1 MPAAVS
7 TSRFSS
13 PARGLLPGAIVGV
26 LVVDDQ
32 AAFRAVVRDVVAAT
46 PGFAVVAEARSGEE
60 AIEAAQS
67 VRPDLV
73 LMDVRMPGLGGRA
86 AARALADRYPEM
98 IVWLVTADA
107 PNALSGLPAACGAA
121 ALVDKR
127 DFSPRRLRELWEP
140 FGRASNGAGDGST
153 RAVDRS
159 PEPAALALGRT
170 WS

>member
-1 MPAAVS
+1 
-7 TSRFSS
+7 
-13 PARGLLPGAIVGV
+13 LPGAIVGL

-32 AAFRAVVRDVVAAT
+32 DAFRALVRDVVAAT

-107 PNALSGLPAACGAA
+107 PSALSGPAACGAA

-127 DFSPRRLRELWEP
+127 DFGPRRLRELWEP

-159 PEPAALALGRT
+159 REPAALASGRT
-170 WS
+170 RS